1 MNNQQ
6 KRNYYVPPY
15 KRNDNIESDKDL
27 NDKNNEDKQIIN
39 KTESKPLKIYKFDEN
54 YLSNNTINKQYNIS
68 VYNYSFQTK
77 TNSYILKNTHNID
90 DNIFNFKEDNITN
103 YKLNDIVV
111 SKLSDNDY
119 YIININN
126 F

>member
-1 MNNQQ
+1 MINQQ

-27 NDKNNEDKQIIN
+27 NNKDQDNKQIIN

-68 VYNYSFQTK
+68 AYN
-77 TNSYILKNTHNID
+77 
-90 DNIFNFKEDNITN
+90 
-103 YKLNDIVV
+103 
-111 SKLSDNDY
+111 
-119 YIININN
+119 
-126 F
+126 